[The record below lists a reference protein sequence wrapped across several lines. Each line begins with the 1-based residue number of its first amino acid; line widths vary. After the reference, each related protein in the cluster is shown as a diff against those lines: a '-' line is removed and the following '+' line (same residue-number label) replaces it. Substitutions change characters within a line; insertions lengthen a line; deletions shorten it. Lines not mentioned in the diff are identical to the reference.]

1 VGANDSDGYD
11 DDENSE
17 VSFGGK
23 YKKQNR
29 AERLVEMGSL
39 SDISRRD
46 GSIAATA
53 VMDDETRRQIAMLE
67 ELA

>member
-1 VGANDSDGYD
+1 MGANDSNGYE

-23 YKKQNR
+23 FKKQNR

-39 SDISRRD
+39 SDISHRD
-46 GSIAATA
+46 GSVAATA
-53 VMDDETRRQIAMLE
+53 LMDDETRRQIAMLE